1 MSFLA
6 AQTGGMVQEVDSLT
20 LFTPAEA
27 ASEAVR
33 NDYAISAAG
42 IVAAADRGDLRVA
55 VRTPSGRRLIARA
68 DLLEFVKTRR
78 EARRLTRRRIIES
91 DRQRVSASQIP

>member
-1 MSFLA
+1 M
-6 AQTGGMVQEVDSLT
+6 QEVDSLT

-33 NDYAISAAG
+33 HDYAISAAG

-68 DLLEFVKTRR
+68 DLIEFIKTRR
-78 EARRLTRRRIIES
+78 EARRAP
-91 DRQRVSASQIP
+91 RVDASAAGPTA